1 MNQTEF
7 VEELKSVTESAAKQ
21 PARFNDRLGIY
32 YLDCN
37 IEEKWIELGF
47 DVGEWSKNPSGD
59 VHGGVICSLFDTATG
74 MGAVALTQKN
84 VTTTDISVSF
94 LKPFSGT
101 QYVFHIDYN
110 NVGRRMVRAIGKAY
124 DRQSGKLCAT
134 SMSSFM
140 IVGERSMAMRV

>member
-7 VEELKSVTESAAKQ
+7 VEELKKVTESAARQ
-21 PARFNDRLGIY
+21 PERLNYLLGLS

-37 IEEKWIELGF
+37 IEEKWVEMTF
-47 DVGEWSKNPSGD
+47 EVEEWCKNPSGD
-59 VHGGVICSLFDTATG
+59 VHGGIICSLFDTATG
-74 MGAVALTQKN
+74 MGAVALTQMN
-84 VTTTDISVSF
+84 VTTTDLSVSF

-101 QYVFHIDYN
+101 EYVFHIDYN

-140 IVGERSMAMRV
+140 VIGERSEAMRV

>member
-1 MNQTEF
+1 M
-7 VEELKSVTESAAKQ
+7 
-21 PARFNDRLGIY
+21 
-32 YLDCN
+32 
-37 IEEKWIELGF
+37 
-47 DVGEWSKNPSGD
+47 
-59 VHGGVICSLFDTATG
+59 HGGVICSLFDTATG